1 MCEGG
6 SVMRKDRQHF
16 GSIFESIPPKVGRH
30 NMLFIAVDAP
40 ALSSL
45 SVQCTHTAEVCFLSK
60 FLRFPGPVTLYGLLR
75 LLATPSTSPLL
86 PLVDDAAPKP
96 SRRMMCGR

>member
-45 SVQCTHTAEVCFLSK
+45 SVQCTHTAEVCFFVKISQVPRTRH
-60 FLRFPGPVTLYGLLR
+60 FVRATTSAGDAIDVT
-75 LLATPSTSPLL
+75 
-86 PLVDDAAPKP
+86 VAAA
-96 SRRMMCGR
+96 G